1 MPGTIKSIDPDLK
14 SEHVFMEEHK
24 ATYYYDTPVADPGF
38 PRGGAANSPGGG
50 PTYDFAKFSQKLN
63 EIERI
68 WTPGMGARPS
78 PPLRSAT
85 ALCQIDKSFYVY
97 HFMCIILKAALYNL
111 LIQDTD

>member
-50 PTYDFAKFSQKLN
+50 GPTYDFAKFSQKLN

-68 WTPGMGARPS
+68 WTPGGA

-85 ALCQIDKSFYVY
+85 TAIHDALK
-97 HFMCIILKAALYNL
+97 H
-111 LIQDTD
+111 